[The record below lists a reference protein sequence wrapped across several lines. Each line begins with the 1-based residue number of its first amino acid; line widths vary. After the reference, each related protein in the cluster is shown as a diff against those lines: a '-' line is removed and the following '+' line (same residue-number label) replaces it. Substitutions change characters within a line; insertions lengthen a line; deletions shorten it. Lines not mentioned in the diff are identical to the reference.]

1 MKKSWAAALAIAAV
15 IAVPVAATLLRGGD
29 AKDVQVERAQWRQ
42 LTPSILTSGT
52 LTYDSQVTLGS
63 ETIGRVDA
71 IFVKEGDA
79 VKKGQLLLRLDAETP
94 RSEIAQLQAGRD
106 QALLNVDRQRVN
118 RDSMGA
124 KARRYEAL
132 RQHGLIEAT
141 KYDELVTQR
150 DVAEVELRASR
161 EAVKQAEAQLQQS
174 RQKLAKTEIRA
185 PIDGKVTSVNI
196 KVGETAVPSAM
207 SIAGSSLLTIGDTRS
222 TFAEVS
228 VDEADIARIEIGR
241 EAKIVPAAFPDRA
254 LRGRVDQVAVAP
266 REVSGKSRSYAVRI
280 RLDPSELQFH
290 PGMSCRA
297 EIAFAKTG
305 DGKSIGVPLQAVQ
318 YDESERSK
326 SDKAVA
332 AVFVLAQGKA
342 VRREVEVGVADDAY
356 IEILKGLQKDELV
369 IVGPPKTLR
378 FLRGGEAARA
388 QANVPAGER
397 KAANPL

>member
-1 MKKSWAAALAIAAV
+1 MKRRWVAALAIAVVVV
-15 IAVPVAATLLRGGD
+15 IPVAATLLRGNE
-29 AKDVQVERAQWRQ
+29 AKDVQVERAQWRE

-52 LTYDSQVTLGS
+52 LAYESQVTLGS

-71 IFVKEGDA
+71 VFVKEGDI

-94 RSEIAQLQAGRD
+94 RSEIVQLQAGRD
-106 QALLNVDRQRVN
+106 QAMLNVDRQRVN

-141 KYDELVTQR
+141 KFDELVTQR

-174 RQKLAKTEIRA
+174 RQKLAKTEIRS
-185 PIDGKVTSVNI
+185 PMDGKVTSVTI

-207 SIAGSSLLTIGDTRS
+207 SIAGSSLMTISDTRN

-254 LRGRVDQVAVAP
+254 LRGRVDRVAMAP
-266 REVSGKSRSYAVRI
+266 REVSGKSRSYAVKI
-280 RLDPSELQFH
+280 RLDPSELAFH

-305 DGKSIGVPLQAVQ
+305 GAKSIGVPLQAVQ

-326 SDKAVA
+326 SDKAIA
-332 AVFVLAQGKA
+332 AVFVLADGKA
-342 VRREVEVGVADDAY
+342 VRREVDVGVADDAY
-356 IEILKGLQKDELV
+356 IEVLKGLQKDELV

-378 FLRGGEAARA
+378 FLRGGEAVKA
-388 QANVPAGER
+388 QAGAATGER
-397 KAANPL
+397 KAPSPL